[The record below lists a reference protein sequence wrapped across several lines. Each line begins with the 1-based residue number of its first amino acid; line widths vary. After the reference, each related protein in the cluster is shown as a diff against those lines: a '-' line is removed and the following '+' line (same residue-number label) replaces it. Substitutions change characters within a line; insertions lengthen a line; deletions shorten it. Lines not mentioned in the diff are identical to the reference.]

1 MGDHIVA
8 VGFAISFSPY
18 QFELVLALAFLAAKI
33 FHEIQLH
40 KFNAASKEF
49 KTRIWSIT

>member
-8 VGFAISFSPY
+8 VGFVICFSPY

-33 FHEIQLH
+33 FHEIQIH
-40 KFNAASKEF
+40 KFNAPTKEF
-49 KTRIWSIT
+49 KTRSCPII